1 MASLLLGP
9 GLKLYILHF
18 TEAYGNGIVSTCVC
32 LNLSTTCPAFQTLLS
47 LLAGFSGIIEFEN

>member
-1 MASLLLGP
+1 MASFLLDP

-32 LNLSTTCPAFQTLLS
+32 LNLNTTCPAFQSLLS
-47 LLAGFSGIIEFEN
+47 LLAGFFGIIEFEN